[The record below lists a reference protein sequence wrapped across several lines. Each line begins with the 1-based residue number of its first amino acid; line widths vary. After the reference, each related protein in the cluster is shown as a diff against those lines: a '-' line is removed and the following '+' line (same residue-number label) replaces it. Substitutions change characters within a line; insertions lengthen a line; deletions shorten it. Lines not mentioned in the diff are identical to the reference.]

1 MFNQMSEGTTSSA
14 IRRNRIIIVLT
25 ICLMLL
31 VTLVSVYAVETLNFK
46 STVNIEIKDGVNNV
60 KEYIVNQDTVE
71 NVLKELNITLNQADK
86 LNLNKNEIV
95 KENDS
100 IQITRVTKKI
110 VTETV
115 SAKYKTIHK
124 GSRIWGDTLIQN
136 GKNGTTQKTYTITYE
151 NGEQVSKVEISS
163 IVINEPVNKIIQ
175 HDKIAEGTIFTGRLT
190 TYGGDCSDCGG
201 RASTG
206 IKLSGITGVNNSN
219 SPFLTYNEKK
229 YYCIAADRSIPF
241 GTIME
246 ISNHNLNLPD
256 TIEAIVVDR
265 GGAIKGRTI
274 DIFNG
279 SESGSKKYFK
289 SNSTNSAKFKIIKLG
304 NGKATFWK

>member
-60 KEYIVNQDTVE
+60 KNYIVNQDTVE
-71 NVLKELNITLNQADK
+71 NVLKELNITLNQSDK

-95 KENDS
+95 EENDS
-100 IQITRVTKKI
+100 IQITRVTKKV

-115 SAKYKTIHK
+115 STKYKTIHK
-124 GSRIWGDTLIQN
+124 GSKIWGDTLIQN
-136 GKNGTTQKTYTITYE
+136 GKDGTTQKTYTITYE
-151 NGEQVSKVEISS
+151 NGEQVSKVETSS
-163 IVINEPVNKIIQ
+163 IVINKPVNKIIQ
-175 HDKIAEGTIFTGRLT
+175 HDKIAEGTTFTGRLT
-190 TYGGDCSDCGG
+190 TYGGDCSGCGG

-206 IKLSGITGVNNSN
+206 IKLSGVTGVNNSN
-219 SPFLTYNEKK
+219 SPFLTYNGKK